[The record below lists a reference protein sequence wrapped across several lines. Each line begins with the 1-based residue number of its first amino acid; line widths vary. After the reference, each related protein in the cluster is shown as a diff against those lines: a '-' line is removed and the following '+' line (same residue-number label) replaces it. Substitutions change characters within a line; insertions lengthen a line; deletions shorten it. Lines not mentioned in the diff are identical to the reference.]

1 MTGVQTCAL
10 PISDD
15 INNASKI
22 VMVSAII
29 AVVVGIAFVMIEG
42 YMSMG
47 GSDFIMG
54 TADTT
59 SPQIFYKIP
68 SF

>member
-1 MTGVQTCAL
+1 
-10 PISDD
+10 
-15 INNASKI
+15 
-22 VMVSAII
+22 MVSAII